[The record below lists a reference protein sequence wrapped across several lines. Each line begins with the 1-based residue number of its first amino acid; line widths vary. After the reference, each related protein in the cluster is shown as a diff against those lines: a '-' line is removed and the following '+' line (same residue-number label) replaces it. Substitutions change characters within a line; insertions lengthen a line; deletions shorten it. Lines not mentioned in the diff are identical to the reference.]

1 MFYIINNKF
10 GNMENFLYFYLYFL
24 LCGCGLAVILA
35 RNPVQ
40 SVLFLILVFLLVA
53 FIFMLLGA
61 EFLAILLIIVYVG
74 AISILFLF
82 VVMMLNLRVVE
93 LHSTFYNYF
102 PISILIGLL
111 FFVEICYFLI
121 IDFGNLTL
129 SKFQGSNALFL
140 WITILEIK
148 SNLQLMGIILYN
160 YYNYI
165 VIVAS
170 FLLLTSMICTI
181 VVTLGSE
188 YRIEPR
194 KNQNLYSF
202 VRLNLKPIRLWNYK
216 YFTWPL
222 KLFKIW

>member
-1 MFYIINNKF
+1 
-10 GNMENFLYFYLYFL
+10 MENFLYFYLYFL

-140 WITILEIK
+140 
-148 SNLQLMGIILYN
+148 
-160 YYNYI
+160 
-165 VIVAS
+165 
-170 FLLLTSMICTI
+170 
-181 VVTLGSE
+181 
-188 YRIEPR
+188 
-194 KNQNLYSF
+194 
-202 VRLNLKPIRLWNYK
+202 
-216 YFTWPL
+216 
-222 KLFKIW
+222 

>member
-1 MFYIINNKF
+1 
-10 GNMENFLYFYLYFL
+10 
-24 LCGCGLAVILA
+24 
-35 RNPVQ
+35 
-40 SVLFLILVFLLVA
+40 
-53 FIFMLLGA
+53 
-61 EFLAILLIIVYVG
+61 
-74 AISILFLF
+74 
-82 VVMMLNLRVVE
+82 
-93 LHSTFYNYF
+93 
-102 PISILIGLL
+102 
-111 FFVEICYFLI
+111 
-121 IDFGNLTL
+121 
-129 SKFQGSNALFL
+129 
-140 WITILEIK
+140 
-148 SNLQLMGIILYN
+148 MGIILYN

-222 KLFKIW
+222 KLFKI